1 MFAEFIKQTTTTATN
16 GNITLAAVAGFPTFA
31 DMFIINEPISFSV
44 LDDATGAPLEA
55 CHGHLSDSTTLVID
69 RVVTSFTGGTVN
81 QTNPTALTLPAGTK
95 RVICTPNGGSF
106 VASPVNIPRI
116 GTDLALL
123 YPDGQNIG
131 IGGHGSAV
139 MTPNIVY
146 YVPITIKSSQ
156 LIDRVYFRLYAVVAG
171 STAKAGIYTAGADG
185 KPGIKLIESAAIS
198 TAANSPPE
206 IVCAL
211 TAKRYKPAMYYI
223 GITFTHAVTV
233 NGPNTTSA
241 SQPLLGG
248 ISNMLADRGSLYE
261 STSAGVLPATA
272 AVTSGAR
279 SMAETPLVA
288 LCLA

>member
-16 GNITLAAVAGFPTFA
+16 GNITLAAVTNFPKFSDYFA
-31 DMFIINEPISFSV
+31 IGEPISFSV

-123 YPDGQNIG
+123 YPDGQLIG
-131 IGGHGSAV
+131 IGGHGSV
-139 MTPNIVY
+139 VVIPNIVY
-146 YVPITIKSSQ
+146 YVPIIIKTSQ
-156 LIDRVYFRLYAVVAG
+156 LIDAVLFRLSGVVAG
-171 STAKAGIYTAGADG
+171 STAKAGIFVAGADG
-185 KPGIKLIESAAIS
+185 KPGVKIIESSAVS
-198 TAANSPPE
+198 TASNSPPE
-206 IVCAL
+206 IVCAF
-211 TAKRYKPAMYYI
+211 TPKRYKPAMYYI

-233 NGPNTTSA
+233 NGPSTASA

-272 AVTSGAR
+272 AVTSGGR
-279 SMAETPLVA
+279 GMVDTPLVA
-288 LCLA
+288 LRLA